1 MTGWEGGAGTERPME
16 LGVPAKILDL
26 ILQCGNSPEEG
37 SGQSKS
43 HSPLVPW
50 SELGVGVGGA
60 V

>member
-1 MTGWEGGAGTERPME
+1 MGAGTERPTE
-16 LGVPAKILDL
+16 LGVPAKSLDL
-26 ILQCGNSPEEG
+26 ILQCGGSQEEG

-50 SELGVGVGGA
+50 SDLGVGVGGE